1 MRFVTLLS
9 ELSLQDLH
17 AMADGVM
24 EDTVTDMDF
33 LETLA
38 AHKCFLV
45 PPWVVRANAAGGLS
59 KVTPLIYDEH
69 GQIDKPRVLL
79 QMAHRVS
86 TSRFR
91 GLGIGGRFSS

>member
-24 EDTVTDMDF
+24 ENTVTDMDF

-38 AHKCFLV
+38 AYKCFLV
-45 PPWVVRANAAGGLS
+45 PPWVMRANEAGGLT
-59 KVTPLIYDEH
+59 KVTRLVYDEH
-69 GQIDKPRVLL
+69 GQIDKARVLL
-79 QMAHRVS
+79 ESAGQF
-86 TSRFR
+86 SRFR
-91 GLGIGGRFSS
+91 GLGIGGRFAT